1 MPIYEYICPQCNGRF
16 SRLVRGFSDPSDL
29 QCPRCQNTEVRR
41 AISRVSV
48 VRSEESRLES
58 MGDPSMFSDLDE
70 SNPASVARWAKKMGQ
85 QMGEEMGDDW
95 DEMVDQM
102 MDEELNDKG
111 EGGAGAGRAE
121 DLGWG

>member
-29 QCPRCQNTEVRR
+29 QCPRCQNTAVQR

-70 SNPASVARWAKKMGQ
+70 NNPASVARWAKKMGQ

-95 DEMVDQM
+95 DEMVDKM
-102 MDEELNDKG
+102 MDEENEKG
-111 EGGAGAGRAE
+111 QGGGAGRSE

>member
-29 QCPRCQNTEVRR
+29 HCPRCQNTEVRR

-102 MDEELNDKG
+102 MDEEMGDKG
-111 EGGAGAGRAE
+111 EGGAGAGRTE

>member
-16 SRLVRGFSDPSDL
+16 SRLVRGFSDPTDL
-29 QCPRCQNTEVRR
+29 QCPRCHNPAVQR

-48 VRSEESRLES
+48 VRSEEARLES

-70 SNPASVARWAKKMGQ
+70 NNPASVARWAKKMGQ

-95 DEMVDQM
+95 DEMVDKM
-102 MDEELNDKG
+102 MDEENEKG
-111 EGGAGAGRAE
+111 QGGGGAGRSE